1 MNEYAQKRVQAL
13 VSQLEAQGYNQMAA
27 RIYEAADNGDLRV
40 NFVSI
45 KNGTIT
51 RGVDLAEPSRNMTT
65 TFEITVT
72 AS

>member
-1 MNEYAQKRVQAL
+1 MNQYAQKRVKAL

-27 RIYEAADNGDLRV
+27 RIDEAAENGDLHV
-40 NFVSI
+40 NFISV
-45 KNGTIT
+45 KNGAIT

-72 AS
+72 TS